1 MAEIYVNSNTPIK
14 TKIYWEGELVTPS
27 GNVTAAIY
35 DITEDPAINP
45 AILPTTVLTTL
56 TATAVETD
64 IGTYQVVLPFSYSV
78 RNRKFKAVWSYTVN
92 SVAGT
97 HTTYVNVVTPYINFG
112 DTIENLNFGSDPSDP
127 NYKTYKDLQIAEKYA
142 RKIIEDYTGQ
152 EFALYDDTEV
162 VYGSNSDILPLPY
175 KINSIYQLYSN
186 DILLIDNNVSPAVNN
201 WLYLPIISETGFGIR
216 IDRSDLIDN
225 TVYTANGMVPPTIN
239 DNINGA
245 FAKDVRYKVV
255 GKYGWDN
262 VPDNVQQA
270 CVELMRD
277 YFGKDNIWKNK
288 YVKNIQTFDW
298 QFEYDS
304 SAYRGTGNAYAD
316 QLLNPYVING
326 MVVI

>member
-14 TKIYWEGELVTPS
+14 TKIYWEGELVAPS

-35 DITEDPAINP
+35 DITEDPTISP

-56 TATAVETD
+56 TATPVETD

-78 RNRKFKAVWSYTVN
+78 RNRKFKVVWSYTVN
-92 SVAGT
+92 SIAGT
-97 HTTYVNVVTPYINFG
+97 HIAYVDVVTPYINFG
-112 DTIENLNFGSDPSDP
+112 DTIDNLNFGSDPSDP
-127 NYKTYKDLQIAEKYA
+127 NYKTYRELQVAEKYA
-142 RKIIEDYTGQ
+142 RKIIEEYTNQ
-152 EFALYDDTEV
+152 EFYLYNDTEV

-175 KINSIYQLYSN
+175 KINTIYQLYSN
-186 DILLIDNNVSPAVNN
+186 DILLIDNNASPEVNN

-216 IDRSDLIDN
+216 VDRSDIIDN
-225 TVYTANGMVPPTIN
+225 TVYIANGMVPPTIN

-245 FAKDVRYKVV
+245 FAKNVRYKIV
-255 GKYGWDN
+255 GKYGWDS

-270 CVELMRD
+270 CVELMKD
-277 YFGKDNIWKNK
+277 YFAKDNVWKNK

-304 SAYRGTGNAYAD
+304 NAYRGTGNAYAD

-326 MVVI
+326 MVVV

>member
-1 MAEIYVNSNTPIK
+1 
-14 TKIYWEGELVTPS
+14 
-27 GNVTAAIY
+27 
-35 DITEDPAINP
+35 
-45 AILPTTVLTTL
+45 
-56 TATAVETD
+56 
-64 IGTYQVVLPFSYSV
+64 LPFSYSV

-97 HTTYVNVVTPYINFG
+97 HTTYINVVTPYINFG

-255 GKYGWDN
+255 GKYGWDS

>member
-14 TKIYWEGELVTPS
+14 TKIYWEGELATPDAS
-27 GNVTAAIY
+27 VTAAIY
-35 DITEDPAINP
+35 DITEDPAITP
-45 AILPTTVLTTL
+45 AILPTTLLTTL

-78 RNRKFKAVWSYTVN
+78 RNRKFKVVWSYTVN

-97 HTTYVNVVTPYINFG
+97 HTTYVNVVTPYVNFG
-112 DTIENLNFGSDPSDP
+112 DTIDNLNFGSDPSDP

-186 DILLIDNNVSPAVNN
+186 DILLINNNVSPAVNN
-201 WLYLPIISETGFGIR
+201 WLYHPIISETGFGIR
-216 IDRSDLIDN
+216 VDRSDLIDN

-255 GKYGWDN
+255 GKYGWDS

-277 YFGKDNIWKNK
+277 YFGKDNTWKNK
-288 YVKNIQTFDW
+288 YIKNIQTFDW

-304 SAYRGTGNAYAD
+304 GAYTGTGNAYAD